1 MDRDVGETEGA
12 ETRRFAPRKWEKRA
26 ACESRLNEAAP
37 PEPTAERGRA
47 SERLGGTG
55 WAPPPRAGAPFREA
69 WRPRPAP
76 GGPCSQLLHEARW
89 SEEEHVAWPFGPGAA
104 GGTSG
109 LGSRWRREAGQWPA
123 GGQAARGSAGT
134 RPSSVTP
141 TAVVPFR
148 GREEAQGGGR
158 GDGGDGSLSPRG
170 SQHEVPHV
178 ARGPSGHRLA
188 RVGDS
193 GKQRVTTK
201 RPSDGIMGPSE
212 RPHPVCPQHRDPTQ
226 GKGVELEIS
235 TKTEK
240 SPRSS
245 LRPQPRE
252 RCPVLGSGGW
262 AGGCLGHSRVRR
274 AVKATRAEGTGPGS
288 GSPAEGALCL
298 REQGRPRPGGGAGLL
313 QTRGGR
319 SHAGPRA
326 GARRQPSSPWALPQ
340 PQGRTAVPLPRAD
353 PRDS

>member
-1 MDRDVGETEGA
+1 M
-12 ETRRFAPRKWEKRA
+12 
-26 ACESRLNEAAP
+26 
-37 PEPTAERGRA
+37 
-47 SERLGGTG
+47 
-55 WAPPPRAGAPFREA
+55 
-69 WRPRPAP
+69 
-76 GGPCSQLLHEARW
+76 
-89 SEEEHVAWPFGPGAA
+89 AWPFGPGAA
-104 GGTSG
+104 EGTSG
-109 LGSRWRREAGQWPA
+109 LRSRWRREAGQWPA
-123 GGQAARGSAGT
+123 GGQAAQGSAGT

-188 RVGDS
+188 WVGDS

-201 RPSDGIMGPSE
+201 RPLDGIMGPSE

-274 AVKATRAEGTGPGS
+274 AVKATRAEGTGPRVWVTGRGRS
-288 GSPAEGALCL
+288 VPEGA
-298 REQGRPRPGGGAGLL
+298 RPARPGGGAGLL

-340 PQGRTAVPLPRAD
+340 PQGRTAAPLPRAD